1 VESRRAWL
9 IWGTGVFA
17 YLIAITQRTSFGVA
31 GLDATVR
38 FHATASALSAFTV
51 LQLLVYAALQIPV
64 GVMVDR
70 FGPRVMVAAG
80 AVLMF
85 LGQLQLAAAN
95 SVPAGLIGRILVGA
109 GDAMTFIA
117 VLRLLPAWF
126 SPRRIPL
133 LTQLTGQLGQIG
145 QLISVIPFVL
155 VLHELG
161 WSPAFLGAA
170 GLSLLA
176 FVLAATVLRSQ
187 PADAPPVAA
196 HTGLRDTGA
205 AVARAWKQPGTRLG
219 LWTHFTTQFSGTVF
233 VMTWGYPFL
242 LSGEG
247 LDAATASAL
256 MSLFVL
262 VGMVCGPLLG
272 GWVGRHPLRRST
284 IVLLI
289 SFGIAVAW
297 LVTLTYPG
305 RAPLWLLV
313 VLVLVLALG
322 GPASMI
328 GFDFARTFNPA
339 HRMGTATGIV
349 NVGGFCAALLTM
361 YIVGLV
367 LDLLNNSGF
376 SHGQLYALD
385 SFRIALSV
393 QFVMLAIG
401 AAGVLLSRREVRRR
415 MALEGVHVPP
425 LRQAMSDNRRRRQ
438 QYRAE
443 VRKSRPGAGGNS
455 KAKAGISPGD
465 GPGTPH

>member
-1 VESRRAWL
+1 MGQVESKRAWL

-38 FHATASALSAFTV
+38 FNATASALSAFTV
-51 LQLLVYAALQIPV
+51 LQLLVYAVLQIPV
-64 GVMVDR
+64 GVLVDR
-70 FGPRVMVAAG
+70 FGPRLMVSTG
-80 AVLMF
+80 AVLMC
-85 LGQLQLAAAN
+85 LGQVQLAAAS
-95 SVPAGLIGRILVGA
+95 SVPAGLMGRVLVGA

-126 SPRRIPL
+126 PARRVPL
-133 LTQLTGQLGQIG
+133 LTQLTGQLGQLG

-155 VLHELG
+155 VLHGLG

-170 GLSLLA
+170 ALSLLA
-176 FVLAATVLRSQ
+176 FVLAATLLRNQ
-187 PADAPPVAA
+187 PADAPPAPA
-196 HTGLRDTGA
+196 HSGLRDTGA
-205 AVARAWKQPGTRLG
+205 ALARAWKQPGTRLG
-219 LWTHFTTQFSGTVF
+219 LWSHFTTQFSGTVF
-233 VMTWGYPFL
+233 VLTWGYPFL
-242 LSGEG
+242 VSGQG
-247 LDAATASAL
+247 LNAATASVL

-262 VGMVCGPLLG
+262 VGVVCGPLLG

-284 IVLLI
+284 MVLLI
-289 SFGIAVAW
+289 SAAIAAVW

-361 YIVGLV
+361 YVVGLT

-385 SFRIALSV
+385 SFRIALAI
-393 QFVMLAIG
+393 QIVMLAIG
-401 AAGVLLSRREVRRR
+401 AVGVVLSRREVRRR
-415 MALEGVHVPP
+415 MALDGILVPP
-425 LRQAMSDNRRRRQ
+425 LREAMADNRRRRQ

-443 VRKSRPGAGGNS
+443 IRGSRLGRS
-455 KAKAGISPGD
+455 DSD
-465 GPGTPH
+465 D